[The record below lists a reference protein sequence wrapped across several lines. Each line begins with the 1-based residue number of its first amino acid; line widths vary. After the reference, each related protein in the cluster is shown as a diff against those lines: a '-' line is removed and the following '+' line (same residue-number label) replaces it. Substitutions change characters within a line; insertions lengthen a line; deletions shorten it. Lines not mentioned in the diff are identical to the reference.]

1 MIHRTMVLAAA
12 LGLIAASATG
22 TANAADIEAGAK
34 VFKKCKACHTIEAGG
49 KNKIGPNLHGIL
61 GREAGTVEGFK
72 YSKAFKEASF
82 TWDETELGKYLADPK
97 GYLKGNKMAFPGL
110 KTDEDIANLIAY
122 MSANGSAGN

>member
-1 MIHRTMVLAAA
+1 MIHRTLVLAAA
-12 LGLIAASATG
+12 FGLTVAGMTG
-22 TANAADIEAGAK
+22 VANAADVEAGEK

-61 GREAGTVEGFK
+61 GSEAGTVEGFK

-82 TWDETELGKYLADPK
+82 TWDETELAKYLADPK

-110 KTDEDIANLIAY
+110 KKEEDLANVIAY
-122 MSANGSAGN
+122 MSDAGS

>member
-1 MIHRTMVLAAA
+1 MIHRTLVLAAA
-12 LGLIAASATG
+12 FGLSVAAMTG
-22 TANAADIEAGAK
+22 SANAADVEAGEK

-61 GREAGTVEGFK
+61 GNQAGIVEGFK

-82 TWDETELGKYLADPK
+82 TWDETELAKYLVDPK

-110 KTDEDIANLIAY
+110 KKEEDVTNVIAY
-122 MSANGSAGN
+122 IMEAGS